1 MELHQLKYF
10 CAVAR
15 TGSFTRGAEEEGV
28 TQPTLSQQ
36 IRKLEHSLGVALFE
50 RRGRNV
56 RLTQPGERLLPMA
69 QEVLRHVVDA
79 RQALECLRGDIR
91 GPLRVG
97 CIPTVM
103 PYLLAPRAAE
113 FQSRYPDVEL
123 HLLEDT
129 TARLAQQLQA
139 GEVDVAIV
147 GLPVPHRDLVCSEL
161 FREPLMLAV
170 PMTHRLARAAT
181 VAPSELRRDRLLI
194 LREGH
199 CFRGEALAA
208 CRRTP
213 PRLGVFFETDQFAS
227 IFSLVAGGFGVSIV
241 PEMASSHADGCRLI
255 PLLRPAMRR
264 IGYATARRPYVPPA
278 ERAFVAWLKGLH
290 ADSQRSARLQGA
302 ASSGAPVDRTG

>member
-1 MELHQLKYF
+1 MDVELHQLRYF

-15 TGSFTRGAEEEGV
+15 TGAFTRGAEEEGV

-36 IRKLEHSLGVALFE
+36 IRKLEASLGVALFE
-50 RRGRNV
+50 RRGRRV
-56 RLTQPGERLLPMA
+56 RLTQPGLRLLPIA

-113 FQSRYPDVEL
+113 FQAQYPDVEL
-123 HLLEDT
+123 HLVENT
-129 TARLAQQLQA
+129 TTRLAQQLQE
-139 GEVDVAIV
+139 GEVDIAIV
-147 GLPVPHRDLVCSEL
+147 GLPTANPDLVCSEL
-161 FREPLMLAV
+161 FREPLLVAV
-170 PMTHRLARAAT
+170 PRSHRLARSP
-181 VAPSELRRDRLLI
+181 VVSPRDVRNDRLLI

-199 CFRGEALAA
+199 CFRGDALAA

-213 PRLGVFFETDQFAS
+213 PRTGVFFETDQFAS

-241 PEMASSHADGCRLI
+241 PAMAASHAEGCSLI
-255 PLLRPAMRR
+255 PLQRPAMRR
-264 IGYATARRPYVPPA
+264 IGYATVRRPFVPPA
-278 ERAFVAWLKGLH
+278 ERAFIGWLKGL
-290 ADSQRSARLQGA
+290 RPL
-302 ASSGAPVDRTG
+302 P